1 MILCKPSMGII
12 RDDSGEGVKVM
23 KGLIIKDLYCL
34 KKSIKLFLLITAGVI
49 LISVLFVLSARYG
62 NVAVVAAEM
71 EAEGEMN
78 SEDFFELMRLGVWL
92 VLFIPLAFMG
102 NVLDCFKADHE
113 AGFSKV
119 LFACPVKS
127 TQIVGARYITCLMYA
142 GIGLLGS
149 IISSLF
155 VAAASE
161 RFSFGELLAV
171 QFSLAGVLIAYM
183 GIVMMLTYL
192 CGAEKSSIIQSGPII
207 AAIAVAVTL
216 WVQKM
221 DSPSA
226 GEQGLG
232 LSGWVVKIQEF
243 LKGNGMI
250 IFGAALVIMAVSCLA
265 SAVIMQKKEDKGL
278 ML

>member
-1 MILCKPSMGII
+1 
-12 RDDSGEGVKVM
+12 M

-34 KKSIKLFLLITAGVI
+34 KKSIKLFLLITVGVV

-62 NVAVVAAEM
+62 NVAAVAFEM
-71 EAEGEMN
+71 EAEGEMD
-78 SEDFFELMRLGVWL
+78 SRDFFELMRLGVWL

-127 TQIVGARYITCLMYA
+127 TQIVGSRYITCLMYA
-142 GIGLLGS
+142 GIGLTGS
-149 IISSLF
+149 LISSLF
-155 VAAASE
+155 VAIASD
-161 RFSFGELLAV
+161 RFSVGELFAV

-192 CGAEKSSIIQSGPII
+192 FGAERAGMIQSGPII
-207 AAIAVAVTL
+207 AAIAVGVIL
-216 WVQKM
+216 WARRM

-250 IFGAALVIMAVSCLA
+250 FFGASLVIMALSCLA
-265 SAVIMQKKEDKGL
+265 SAAIMQKKEEKL
-278 ML
+278 V

>member
-1 MILCKPSMGII
+1 
-12 RDDSGEGVKVM
+12 M

-34 KKSIKLFLLITAGVI
+34 KKSMKLFLLVTVGVI
-49 LISVLFVLSARYG
+49 LISVLFVLSTRYG
-62 NVAVVAAEM
+62 NVAAVAAEM

-78 SEDFFELMRLGVWL
+78 SEDFFELVRLGVWL

-119 LFACPVKS
+119 LSACPIKS
-127 TQIVGARYITCLMYA
+127 TQIVGSRYITCLMYA
-142 GIGLLGS
+142 GIGLIGS
-149 IISSLF
+149 LISSLL
-155 VAAASE
+155 VAIASE

-183 GIVMMLTYL
+183 AVVMMLTYL
-192 CGAEKSSIIQSGPII
+192 CGAEKSSMIQSGPVI
-207 AAIAVAVTL
+207 AAIAVAVIL
-216 WVQKM
+216 WARRM

-243 LKGNGMI
+243 LKGNGI
-250 IFGAALVIMAVSCLA
+250 IFFGTALIIMALSCLA
-265 SAVIMQKKEDKGL
+265 SGVIMQKKEDKGL
-278 ML
+278 